1 MTTQIAIGLGAVI
14 LLAFGLDA
22 ALYHSAGALFLAA
35 KIVDLIDW
43 VAFWR

>member
-22 ALYHSAGALFLAA
+22 VLYHSACGASTPIASNH
-35 KIVDLIDW
+35 
-43 VAFWR
+43 WRHP